1 MEYADLFLAATLG
14 AILAAESRNRGLAA
28 LVVAAVAMSMAAFL
42 LVTNVIP
49 ATVPVAAALALEEL
63 RRSDHGRQL
72 SRADAD
78 PTLEI
83 PAGR

>member
-1 MEYADLFLAATLG
+1 
-14 AILAAESRNRGLAA
+14 
-28 LVVAAVAMSMAAFL
+28 MAAFL

-49 ATVPVAAALALEEL
+49 ATVPVAAALAFEEL
-63 RRSDHGRQL
+63 RRGDHGRRL
-72 SRADAD
+72 SCADAD